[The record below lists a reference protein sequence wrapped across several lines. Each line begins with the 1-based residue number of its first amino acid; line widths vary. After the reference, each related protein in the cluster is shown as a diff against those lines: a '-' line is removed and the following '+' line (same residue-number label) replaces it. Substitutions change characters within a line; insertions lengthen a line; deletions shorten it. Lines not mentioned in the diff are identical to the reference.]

1 MIANALRKDL
11 VDEDLRILEDWEDTW
26 SLRFNSEK
34 CKTLHLAR
42 NENPGNEYVIHG
54 DILETIESEKDLGLV
69 VSNTFKWDEQIK
81 SSIAKANKT
90 IAWVSRNIIC
100 KDKGVMLLIYKSLIR
115 PHLEYAVQ
123 CWAPSP
129 RFGNWGIILEL
140 EKVQRKFTRL
150 INDIGTLT
158 YGERLKSLTLTTLA
172 ERRMRGDLIEAFKI
186 IRGFVDY
193 GQNLFKLSIS
203 GLHILSQITK
213 DTTSDRRDFFSERIL
228 KYWNILPKNVKM
240 SESVNSFKANLENYK
255 VRSLANVFH
264 NSTGHFWDVSGHI
277 MDRIENPSYLAGRP
291 AFREYLS
298 RYPWIAKR
306 KKINT
311 FQSQ

>member
-1 MIANALRKDL
+1 M
-11 VDEDLRILEDWEDTW
+11 
-26 SLRFNSEK
+26 
-34 CKTLHLAR
+34 
-42 NENPGNEYVIHG
+42 
-54 DILETIESEKDLGLV
+54 GLV
-69 VSNTFKWDEQIK
+69 VSSNFKWDEQIK

-100 KDKGVMLLIYKSLIR
+100 KDQGVMLLIYKSLVR

-129 RFGNWGIILEL
+129 RFGNWSIILEL
-140 EKVQRKFTRL
+140 EKVQRKFSRL

-158 YGERLKSLTLTTLA
+158 YGERLESLTLTTLA

-203 GLHILSQITK
+203 GLNILSKITK
-213 DTTSDRRDFFSERIL
+213 DTNSDRRDFFSERIL
-228 KYWNILPKNVKM
+228 KYWNILPKSVKM

-255 VRSLANVFH
+255 VRSLANQ
-264 NSTGHFWDVSGHI
+264 
-277 MDRIENPSYLAGRP
+277 ENIQTLPNP
-291 AFREYLS
+291 
-298 RYPWIAKR
+298 
-306 KKINT
+306 INRVNQT
-311 FQSQ
+311 ERT

>member
-1 MIANALRKDL
+1 M
-11 VDEDLRILEDWEDTW
+11 RI
-26 SLRFNSEK
+26 
-34 CKTLHLAR
+34 
-42 NENPGNEYVIHG
+42 V
-54 DILETIESEKDLGLV
+54 
-69 VSNTFKWDEQIK
+69 
-81 SSIAKANKT
+81 
-90 IAWVSRNIIC
+90 
-100 KDKGVMLLIYKSLIR
+100 
-115 PHLEYAVQ
+115 
-123 CWAPSP
+123 SP
-129 RFGNWGIILEL
+129 RFGNWSIILEL

-203 GLHILSQITK
+203 GLNILSKITK
-213 DTTSDRRDFFSERIL
+213 DTNSDRRDFFSERIL
-228 KYWNILPKNVKM
+228 KYWNILPKSVKM

-264 NSTGHFWDVSGHI
+264 NSTGHFWEVSGHI
-277 MDRIENPSYLAGRP
+277 MDRIETPSYLAGRP
-291 AFREYLS
+291 AFREYLDS
-298 RYPWIAKR
+298 NPWIARR